1 MSLEFQFSDD
11 LYFAIKGAYSVNIL
25 ITKSGFYCEFSTIF
39 FSKNHQKSVENVG
52 EILLAHA
59 RAVPRF

>member
-1 MSLEFQFSDD
+1 
-11 LYFAIKGAYSVNIL
+11 AIKGAYSVNIL